1 MRVSQNYRKRLKAHR
16 LRLFKKLFFASLF
29 PLILVIFLV
38 IIQLSRPSPD
48 EWNADT
54 IILNSIDAT
63 TVYRHHGSSRVA
75 QITSNDG
82 RSFVLSQMK
91 PEEASNALIIGGEYE
106 IAYSS
111 EFGRLRIKGISQNGT
126 EIISRSD
133 SASGYKSNLVTII
146 IFCSAVLLIM
156 LVVFALTVKLR
167 CKDELKNIKR
177 LKPKIKSNSPQPSLA
192 EKVSTELTDEES
204 STK

>member
-1 MRVSQNYRKRLKAHR
+1 MSQNYRKRLKAHR

-91 PEEASNALIIGGEYE
+91 PEDASSALNVGSEYE
-106 IAYSS
+106 IVYSS
-111 EFGRLRIKGISQNGT
+111 EFGRLRIKGISQNET

-156 LVVFALTVKLR
+156 LVVFALTVKFR
-167 CKDELKNIKR
+167 CKDELKNIKH
-177 LKPKIKSNSPQPSLA
+177 LKEKIKNNSPQPSPA
-192 EKVSTELTDEES
+192 EKGDR
-204 STK
+204 

>member
-91 PEEASNALIIGGEYE
+91 PEDASSALNVGSEYE
-106 IAYSS
+106 IVYSS
-111 EFGRLRIKGISQNGT
+111 EFGRLRIKGLYRNGA
-126 EIISRSD
+126 EIISTFD
-133 SASGYKSNLVTII
+133 SANGYKTQVTTVII
-146 IFCSAVLLIM
+146 LCSIVFVIM
-156 LVVFALTVKLR
+156 LVAIAFTLLFY
-167 CKDELKNIKR
+167 CKDEIKSIKR
-177 LKPKIKSNSPQPSLA
+177 LKEKIKNNSPQPSPA

>member
-1 MRVSQNYRKRLKAHR
+1 MSKNYKKRLKAHKF
-16 LRLFKKLFFASLF
+16 RLFKKIFSVSVL
-29 PLILVIFLV
+29 PLILILFVV
-38 IIQLSRPSPD
+38 IIQLGRPSP
-48 EWNADT
+48 EKWKT
-54 IILNSIDAT
+54 ESI
-63 TVYRHHGSSRVA
+63 VLESIGSTSVMGHKTARTVA
-75 QITSNDG
+75 QITSSDG
-82 RSFVLSQMK
+82 RSFVVSQMK

-111 EFGRLRIKGISQNGT
+111 EFGRLRIKGISQNET

-156 LVVFALTVKLR
+156 LVVFALTLKFR

-177 LKPKIKSNSPQPSLA
+177 LKEKIKNNSPQPSPA